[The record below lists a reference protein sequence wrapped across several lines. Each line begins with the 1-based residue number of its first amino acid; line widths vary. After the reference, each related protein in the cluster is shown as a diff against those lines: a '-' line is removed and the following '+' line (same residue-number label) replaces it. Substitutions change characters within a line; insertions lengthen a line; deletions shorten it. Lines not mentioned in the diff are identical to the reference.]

1 MREISEKQKKIN
13 LFKKNVLRQ
22 YEWDVIEGNKLIKD
36 CLQVSKMAEE
46 LKESNIKA
54 YTMFMSLV
62 QDKIKLQE
70 ECDERGKQINRL
82 QKK

>member
-1 MREISEKQKKIN
+1 
-13 LFKKNVLRQ
+13 
-22 YEWDVIEGNKLIKD
+22 
-36 CLQVSKMAEE
+36 MAED
-46 LKESNIKA
+46 LKESNFKA

-70 ECDERGKQINRL
+70 ECDERGKRISRL

>member
-1 MREISEKQKKIN
+1 MSEKQKKIN
-13 LFKKNVLRQ
+13 LFKKNVLSRH
-22 YEWDVIEGNKLIKD
+22 EWDDIEGNKLIND
-36 CLQVSKMAEE
+36 FLQVSKMAED
-46 LKESNIKA
+46 LKESNFKA

-70 ECDERGKQINRL
+70 ECDERGKRISRL